1 MWSST
6 IMWTRTSASL
16 TNQYRN
22 RLAAYKKIGYC
33 VQSDEV
39 MGKQSVNAIYDRG
52 NYTEAFERDLVEAE
66 REIVIASPGLRL
78 RKVERM
84 LFLLKPRQEAGV
96 RVTVVTLH
104 PEASRFD
111 SFEDLQNMLT
121 LMRGAGIE
129 VVLTDS
135 ESEHYAVIDKK
146 LVWHG
151 GMNLLGKEDV
161 WDNLI
166 RVESVKAAA
175 ELLEMTQRA
184 RNPHANYPP
193 DSLLYGL

>member
-1 MWSST
+1 M
-6 IMWTRTSASL
+6 
-16 TNQYRN
+16 
-22 RLAAYKKIGYC
+22 
-33 VQSDEV
+33 EV
-39 MGKQSVNAIYDRG
+39 
-52 NYTEAFERDLVEAE
+52 FERDLVEAE

-111 SFEDLQNMLT
+111 AIEDLQNMLD
-121 LMRGAGIE
+121 LMRETGID

-135 ESEHYAVIDKK
+135 ESEHYAAIDKK

-175 ELLEMTQRA
+175 ELLEMTHRA
-184 RNPHANYPP
+184 RNPQAIYPP
-193 DSLLYGL
+193 DSFPFDL